1 MSHQTVLFNPLSLL
15 AHRVPTVTLFLS
27 AAAAAA
33 LFVQEE
39 AVKTEADTQDKDS
52 EADEGDVE
60 RAADE
65 DQSEDAGTEKSCKCL
80 VKVAHL
86 IVFLRFRTCEDL
98 G

>member
-1 MSHQTVLFNPLSLL
+1 M
-15 AHRVPTVTLFLS
+15 AHHVPTVTVFLS

-39 AVKTEADTQDKDS
+39 AVKTEADSQDS

-60 RAADE
+60 QAADE
-65 DQSEDAGTEKSCKCL
+65 DQSEDAETENSCKCL
-80 VKVAHL
+80 VKVTHL

>member
-1 MSHQTVLFNPLSLL
+1 MSHQTVLFNPLGLL
-15 AHRVPTVTLFLS
+15 AHRVPTVTVLLS

-39 AVKTEADTQDKDS
+39 AVKTEADSQDS

>member
-1 MSHQTVLFNPLSLL
+1 MSHQTVLFNPLGLL
-15 AHRVPTVTLFLS
+15 AHRVPTVTVFLS

-33 LFVQEE
+33 SFVQEE
-39 AVKTEADTQDKDS
+39 AVKTEADSQDS

-60 RAADE
+60 QAADE
-65 DQSEDAGTEKSCKCL
+65 DQSEDAETEKSCKCL